1 MKKGLFFVALAA
13 ALALYATAGAYD
25 NFTEDLLDQANWS
38 NYEKAKILLPSGKLF
53 SMARSTEQG
62 KLTLELFHFSN
73 PQNIYSIKAEVAI
86 QQIAV
91 TQNAS
96 NNAEA
101 EARLSGHFYNTKS
114 SPTGYGGNVFAHVS
128 IGERGNGLEAYW
140 EIAEALND
148 DRSSWDQLGSG
159 TMVDPGTLM
168 TGTVYI
174 LELEYDES
182 QNQFRFTISDQAS
195 AVLGSAQ
202 FDFSNRMGPAYSPW
216 VSLGTVAYNDVT
228 MASAT
233 FDNIYTKSSPDG
245 SYTLYDDCSSYS
257 TSKWDTLQFGRYL
270 SDGKQVSVTQSDG
283 SRVTNRLVFNGAPDY
298 IEAKVAV
305 SSETDIPAGGR
316 GIARIDGYYFND
328 TTPPSQQTGYA
339 NNVWAHIM
347 LTANGN
353 QLNGSC
359 NVSKSLN
366 DDESQWDDGWSQNFD
381 LFNFQFDQTYTLSIE
396 FTGAAFNFKISDGML
411 TQIHTYTLPAGT
423 QVYDAYEEFRSVR
436 TRVYENNLGGGYI
449 KATFDN
455 VRTAPLPVGWET
467 ISGTVTYNDTPLC
480 AMVLANGQHM
490 FTCEDVGKY
499 ELDVPLDANGEI
511 TLFAFVSSLAPFEE
525 IIDISSLDNDITM
538 QSASPDSRAAT
549 VTTAIDTGT
558 VAEGYARIS
567 GTITLDGNPLCAMAL
582 ANGQYMFSCGV
593 NNGVYDLT
601 VPLDGNGQITLFVF
615 VSGLQPYE
623 QTF

>member
-1 MKKGLFFVALAA
+1 MKKGLFFVAFAA
-13 ALALYATAGAYD
+13 VLTLYATAGAYD
-25 NFTEDLLDQANWS
+25 NFSGDLIDTNNWQT
-38 NYEKAKILLPSGKLF
+38 YEYAVTHLSSGKLL
-53 SMARSTEQG
+53 SVARSTQQG
-62 KLTLELFHFSN
+62 ELKRPWFRFPN
-73 PQNIYSIKAEVAI
+73 PTSVYSIKAEVVI
-86 QQIAV
+86 QKIDV

-96 NNAEA
+96 GNAVA
-101 EARLSGHFYNTKS
+101 ETRIHGYFYSTS
-114 SPTGYGGNVFAHVS
+114 ASPTGFTGNIWAGVA
-128 IGERGNGLEAYW
+128 IGDRGNGLEAYW
-140 EIAEALND
+140 STDETLD
-148 DRSSWDQLGSG
+148 DQQSSWTELAFGSLIPTG
-159 TMVDPGTLM
+159 VLQ
-168 TGTVYI
+168 TGTTYI
-174 LELEYDES
+174 LELQYDDIDNQFTFTVYDE
-182 QNQFRFTISDQAS
+182 FEMI
-195 AVLGSAQ
+195 LGTQ
-202 FDFSNRMGPAYSPW
+202 TYDFSNRMGPAYNPF
-216 VSLGTVAYNDVT
+216 VCIGTVAYNDVT
-228 MASAT
+228 MISAIL
-233 FDNIYTKSSPDG
+233 DNIYTKSSPDG

-339 NNVWAHIM
+339 NNVWAHIA

-366 DDESQWDDGWSQNFD
+366 DDESQWDDGWSQNFG

-411 TQIHTYTLPAGT
+411 TQIHTYTLSAGT

-490 FTCEDVGKY
+490 FTCDDVGKY

-511 TLFAFVSSLAPFEE
+511 TLFAFVSGLAPFEE
-525 IIDISSLDNDITM
+525 IIDISSLDSDITM